1 MAVSENIFFDEMK
14 RQRSLLEQIRSV
26 LMRHIGFRVEVKLV
40 ERKTLAEN
48 LQQSGKI
55 IDKRV
60 L

>member
-1 MAVSENIFFDEMK
+1 
-14 RQRSLLEQIRSV
+14 
-26 LMRHIGFRVEVKLV
+26 MRHIGFRVEVKLV

-55 IDKRV
+55 IDTRV